1 MQGGDQMPLKNTKE
15 EIYSFL
21 MKFCQVK
28 SITDSEGERLAPKFI
43 YDELKKLTYFKDNPR
58 DIFLQEIEE
67 DRLKRSNL
75 CALVRSKKQ
84 TMNTIILMGHFD
96 VVDTDVCG
104 NLRDMAFYPEEYTKE
119 IAKIDIP
126 AEAMADL
133 ESGDWIF
140 GRGVAD
146 MKSGLAV
153 QAGLVAELS
162 ENPEELD
169 VNILYIAV
177 ADEENNACGIH
188 KALELVEDMKK
199 KGYEFLCCIDS
210 EPTITQLDKGSGW
223 IHLGSIGMYT
233 PFTFILGRETH
244 VGEYFEGL
252 SAALIAFKLG
262 GLIEGS
268 GEFADSFKD
277 VVYPPLACLK
287 IKDLKPT
294 YSVTV
299 IERIAMYYNV
309 LFVKKTPDEILAVLK
324 KAAGCALEKSI
335 AEQNMKGVTQGTQ
348 TKEKILK
355 GRIIEYNELLSLAAD
370 QSNEDIEKIIESYLQ
385 TLSSQMELQ
394 ERGMMLV
401 NHLIDIAKLKG
412 PAVIIGFLPPYC
424 PALYNERKTKRELDI
439 LDTVEEIIQEAE
451 KTFSVKIH
459 TAEIYEGISDLSEF
473 GFKGNA
479 MDEQALAENIPAWGV
494 DFVYPF
500 HRSKTLNI
508 PVLNIGP
515 IGKDAHK
522 LTERLY
528 LPYALEVLPF
538 LLKKM
543 VLGLAKKA
551 KKQ

>member
-1 MQGGDQMPLKNTKE
+1 MPLKNTKE

-21 MKFCQVK
+21 MKFCEIRSV
-28 SITDSEGERLAPKFI
+28 TDSEGEKLAPKFI
-43 YDELKKLTYFKDNPR
+43 YDELKKLTYFKDNPE
-58 DIFLQEIEE
+58 DLFIQEIGE

-75 CALVRSKKQ
+75 CAFVRSKKQ
-84 TMNTIILMGHFD
+84 TMNTIILMGHLD

-104 NLRDMAFYPEEYTKE
+104 NLRDLAFYPQVYTKE

-126 AEAMADL
+126 KEAREDL

-162 ENPEELD
+162 ENTDNLD
-169 VNILYIAV
+169 VNILYLAV

-188 KALELVEDMKK
+188 KALELIEDMKE
-199 KGYEFLCCIDS
+199 KGYKFLCCIDS
-210 EPTITQLDKGSGW
+210 EPTITQLDKGAGW
-223 IHLGSIGMYT
+223 IHLGTIGMYT
-233 PFTFILGRETH
+233 PFTFVLGRETH

-262 GLIEGS
+262 NLIEGS
-268 GEFADSFKD
+268 DEFADNFKD
-277 VVYPPLACLK
+277 VVYPPLTCLK

-299 IERIAMYYNV
+299 IERMAMYYNV
-309 LFVKKTPDEILAVLK
+309 LFVQRTPDEILAALK
-324 KAAGCALEKSI
+324 KAASCALEKSI
-335 AEQNMKGVTQGTQ
+335 AEQNMKRLTQGTQ

-355 GRIIEYNELLSLAAD
+355 GRIIEYNELISLAAD
-370 QSNEDIEKIIESYLQ
+370 QANEDIQKLIEAYLR
-385 TLSSQMELQ
+385 TLSPKMELQ

-412 PAVIIGFLPPYC
+412 PAVIVGFLPPYC

-439 LDTVEEIIQEAE
+439 LDTVEEIIGEAE

-473 GFKGNA
+473 GFKGSKR
-479 MDEQALAENIPAWGV
+479 DEQVLAKNMPGWGM

-500 HRSKTLNI
+500 HRSKNLDI

-538 LLKKM
+538 LLKKI
-543 VLGLAKKA
+543 VLGLAKRA
-551 KKQ
+551 KLQ